1 MDIQFLNMLTDDFL
15 IERLVKVED
24 GYGGFISRYKEICSV
39 KGRLDDEKSNER
51 FLNQKDIVLVTHRL
65 FLDNSVDIR
74 RNDKVSGLNRVLRV
88 IMCCTV
94 HEDFPLEVLCEEIDP

>member
-1 MDIQFLNMLTDDFL
+1 MDIQFKNMLKDDFL
-15 IERLVKVED
+15 IEREIKVND
-24 GYGGFISRYKEICSV
+24 GFGGFSSRYKKIGIV
-39 KGRLDDEKSNER
+39 KGRLDEEKYNER

-74 RNDKVSGLNRVLRV
+74 RNDKISGLNRVLRV
-88 IMCCTV
+88 IMLCVV